1 MDLAGL
7 LTQERSNLL
16 KRWRDAILETYPAG
30 SRQFLRKEK
39 DTFANPVGTILGQE
53 LDALFDAFTALSD
66 DGKIKSCLENILRI
80 RAVQDF
86 SPSGAVAFIL
96 DLKKIVSGMVKAKGL
111 GNGITLEVAAF
122 NRKVDD
128 LLLLAF
134 DVYSGFRLKLYE
146 LRVHEVQNQV
156 GALLKR
162 ANLVCEIPD
171 ADPAV

>member
-1 MDLAGL
+1 MDLADL
-7 LTQERSNLL
+7 LKQERTTVT
-16 KRWRDAILETYPAG
+16 KRWRNAVMETYPAD

-39 DTFANPVGTILGQE
+39 DMFANPVGTILDQE
-53 LDALFDAFTALSD
+53 LDALFDAFNGLSD
-66 DGKIKSCLENILRI
+66 TGKIKSCLENILRI

-96 DLKKIVSGMVKAKGL
+96 DLKKIVGEMVKAKGL
-111 GNGITLEVAAF
+111 GNGIALEVEAF

-146 LRVHEVQNQV
+146 LRVHEAQNQV